1 MGWKQYSAPAG
12 GLNQAKAFHKHGNA
26 SATKKYKM
34 NIHFEKYKMDI
45 HSDKCKQKDLK
56 GCINEMC
63 WPVICYIC
71 HTGIMAWCHSFTAL
85 NNAGLS

>member
-1 MGWKQYSAPAG
+1 
-12 GLNQAKAFHKHGNA
+12 
-26 SATKKYKM
+26 
-34 NIHFEKYKMDI
+34 MDI